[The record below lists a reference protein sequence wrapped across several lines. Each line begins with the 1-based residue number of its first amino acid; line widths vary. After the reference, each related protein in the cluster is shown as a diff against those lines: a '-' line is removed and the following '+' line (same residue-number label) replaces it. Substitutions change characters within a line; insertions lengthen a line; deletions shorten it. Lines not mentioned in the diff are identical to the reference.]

1 MIDLERPWLH
11 DDLDAWIKR
20 QQQVPYKCA
29 IIFLDNS
36 GCDVVLG
43 IIPFA
48 RELLR
53 RGTRVRLIF
62 RDTLFCLRVYIIYE
76 VVYIY
81 GTLYAHI
88 IIVNFCMSVCRSDC
102 HKSIYCGRAP

>member
-1 MIDLERPWLH
+1 MVNLERPWLH
-11 DDLDAWIKR
+11 DDLDAWVKR
-20 QQQVPYKCA
+20 QQQAPYKCA

-53 RGTRVRLIF
+53 RGTRVGMI
-62 RDTLFCLRVYIIYE
+62 
-76 VVYIY
+76 
-81 GTLYAHI
+81 
-88 IIVNFCMSVCRSDC
+88 
-102 HKSIYCGRAP
+102 